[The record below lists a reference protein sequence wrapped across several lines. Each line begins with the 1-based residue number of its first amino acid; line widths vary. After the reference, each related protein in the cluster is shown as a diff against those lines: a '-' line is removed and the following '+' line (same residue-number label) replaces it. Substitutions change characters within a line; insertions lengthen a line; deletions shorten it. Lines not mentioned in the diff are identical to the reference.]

1 MAILAVDTSGSF
13 CCVALS
19 STAGCVSV
27 SSNTANDHFERLPSL
42 VSETLK
48 RGSVSAEMLQE
59 IRIGLGPG
67 SFTGL
72 RIGMSFAKGLACSL
86 RIPVVGYSSF
96 AAIAARVFERGATTR
111 SVVVVA
117 DARREEVFVAKYT
130 RGGEEIPPCIVQSA
144 ALRED
149 PWRVGEVDV
158 SAVSPQADLELP
170 GCLAVVETEC
180 AQGLLLLPP
189 SRGASFSVS
198 EISVIE
204 PTYLRAVAAKTIA
217 ERKLGA

>member
-1 MAILAVDTSGSF
+1 MAILAIDTSGSY
-13 CCVALS
+13 CSVALS
-19 STAGCVSV
+19 SNQGCVNV
-27 SSNTANDHFERLPSL
+27 SSNTANDHFERLPGI
-42 VSETLK
+42 VSEALK
-48 RGSVSAEMLQE
+48 RASLSAEAVKE

-96 AAIAARVFERGATTR
+96 AAIAARFFERGATTR
-111 SVVVVA
+111 SVVVLA

-130 RGGEEIPPCIVQSA
+130 EGREEIAPCIVPSA
-144 ALRED
+144 ALRGG
-149 PWRVGEVDV
+149 PWRLGEADV

-170 GCLAVVETEC
+170 GCAAVVETEC

-189 SRGASFSVS
+189 VIEGSFSVS